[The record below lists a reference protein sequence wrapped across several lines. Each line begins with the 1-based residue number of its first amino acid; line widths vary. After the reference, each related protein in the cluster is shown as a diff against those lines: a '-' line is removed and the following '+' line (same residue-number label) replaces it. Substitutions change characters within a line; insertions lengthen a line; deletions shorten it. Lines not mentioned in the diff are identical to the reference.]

1 VINVSDCCGYDLRR
15 VGLAV
20 GKYAARFLNRL
31 ASLEPDNSVLPG
43 RRMRTRSGLL
53 YTAFIALCRL

>member
-1 VINVSDCCGYDLRR
+1 MFRIVAATIYAAW
-15 VGLAV
+15 GLAV

-43 RRMRTRSGLL
+43 RRMRTGSGLL
-53 YTAFIALCRL
+53 YTAFIALCRF